1 VCSDVS
7 SVSLQST
14 AASTP
19 ASPIS
24 SEKSHSLDT
33 AMVQVSQYESSTS
46 AHRGQTSAPVSP
58 LNINHPSQ
66 HITVDTNCNSLS
78 SLLRHQLHL
87 STTPIVY
94 IPVVEQPA
102 VQEDRD
108 RSLQMIL
115 LQHQC
120 YEDEPGMN
128 LRKRIVH
135 ELDMLVK
142 QWVRSEGLRQ
152 SMNWNQVEQV
162 GGKVVCY
169 GSFKLLVVDKES
181 DLDLLCV
188 VPKHVTREAFFK
200 SLYELLMKKDE
211 VAELRQLPWA
221 YVPVIKM
228 KYRGIEVDLTM
239 SRLMG
244 SQKIPEDEEIF
255 RIPLTMKD
263 MEQKCLRSF
272 NGYRA
277 TCEILQ
283 LVPSV
288 EKFRLTLR
296 VIKLWARRNGLY
308 GNMLGFLGGA
318 SWAILVAKVC
328 QMAGMEG
335 NLGSC
340 VNLVHRFFYTFANWN
355 WPEPVYIK
363 RVDAQ
368 PYPAWNPAMNHL
380 DREHAMPIITSSV
393 PQMNSA
399 VNVTRTNC
407 QLIVAKCAEA
417 FAVCQSV
424 LEGVGVWSDLFQAKN
439 FFEEFESYILISGTC
454 RGDGGLWFGS
464 IESKLRQLNNHVANC
479 TKVSAVRVW
488 PQPFVKREGLGY
500 EQMWYFGLK
509 MMVGQSAETIQ
520 EPLHVFTD
528 LCMETAIKLDS
539 PFATTFSVR
548 WQHVPRSQLSRFL
561 TRQQLGM
568 EPPEKLSYAAITQG
582 TTMTSPVV
590 VTSMQ
595 SMSSYSNT
603 VPLASPTPLVDPRH
617 IPSPYA
623 RVFPTHHL
631 AGLGVTWPTN
641 YIVYSMGGAPQTSI
655 MPSHHGGVAD
665 QHVYQHPSLQ
675 QLEVPR
681 PSNQLFAPFQP
692 PNRSHPSPQ
701 PGGYPIGQAQVLN
714 NRGHPGYKSPQTPA
728 HQMSSKP
735 RPSPQYPPP
744 HPIAA
749 HLPAPPL
756 TSYPPPPFSPISQF
770 RSPPPPVQK
779 QLKAPPVLSKPSC
792 SCSSQGEVQT
802 ATTVTRNE
810 KRPKE
815 SLSEVNDRLRSV
827 SYSSDKFPPASL
839 NLARVSHQDQLPL
852 SPSYTMSGVVPL
864 PANVDTSVPPPS
876 LPTPPP
882 SLSPPA
888 ISFNQAKKR
897 AWRTQRSPRV
907 SVSEI
912 SDMSTPQPVRASKA
926 TNGNIK
932 YVRAD

>member
-1 VCSDVS
+1 
-7 SVSLQST
+7 
-14 AASTP
+14 
-19 ASPIS
+19 
-24 SEKSHSLDT
+24 
-33 AMVQVSQYESSTS
+33 MVQDSRLDSS
-46 AHRGQTSAPVSP
+46 
-58 LNINHPSQ
+58 
-66 HITVDTNCNSLS
+66 SLS
-78 SLLRHQLHL
+78 SLDPTTVPSKAVKSPIDPLTSLFRQSLML
-87 STTPIVY
+87 STNPIVY
-94 IPVVEQPA
+94 IPVVEQPS

-108 RSLQMIL
+108 RALQMIL

-120 YEDEPGMN
+120 YEDESGMN

-152 SMNWNQVEQV
+152 AMNWNQVEKV

-200 SLYELLMKKDE
+200 TLFELLVKKDE
-211 VAELRQLPWA
+211 VSELRQLPWA
-221 YVPVIKM
+221 FVPVIKM

-239 SRLMG
+239 ARLMG
-244 SQKIPEDEEIF
+244 SEVIPEDEEIF
-255 RIPLTMKD
+255 RTPMLTKD
-263 MEQKCLRSF
+263 MDQKCLRSL

-328 QMAGMEG
+328 QLAGIEG

-340 VNLVHRFFYTFANWN
+340 VNLVHRFFYTFAHWN

-363 RVDAQ
+363 KVDAQ
-368 PYPAWNPAMNHL
+368 PYPAWNPVMNHY

-399 VNVTRTNC
+399 VNVTKTIC
-407 QLIVAKCAEA
+407 QLITSKCAEA
-417 FAVCQSV
+417 FTICQSV
-424 LEGVGVWSDLFQAKN
+424 LEGVSVWSDLFQSAN
-439 FFEEFESYILISGTC
+439 FFEEFEAFILISGTC
-454 RGDGGLWFGS
+454 RGDSGLWFGS
-464 IESKLRQLNNHVANC
+464 IESKLRQLNNHIGNC
-479 TKVSAVRVW
+479 TKVSSVRVW
-488 PQPFVKREGLGY
+488 PQPFVKRDGLVQ
-500 EQMWYFGLK
+500 EQMWFFGLK
-509 MMVGQSAETIQ
+509 MMVGQSPETIQ

-528 LCMETAIKLDS
+528 LCMETVAKLAS

-548 WQHVPRSQLSRFL
+548 WQHVPRPQLSRFL
-561 TRQQLGM
+561 TSQQLGM
-568 EPPEKLSYAAITQG
+568 DIPEKLSYAAVTQG
-582 TTMTSPVV
+582 STVTSPVV

-595 SMSSYSNT
+595 SMPGYTNT
-603 VPLASPTPLVDPRH
+603 VSLGSPNPHGDPRQV
-617 IPSPYA
+617 
-623 RVFPTHHL
+623 RVFPNHL
-631 AGLGVTWPTN
+631 GGLGVPWPHN
-641 YIVYSMGGAPQTSI
+641 LIVYSLGAPQSANLL
-655 MPSHHGGVAD
+655 PGEQPG
-665 QHVYQHPSLQ
+665 YPPHPTHQ
-675 QLEVPR
+675 QLQDMPR
-681 PSNQLFAPFQP
+681 PPSQLFAPFQP

-701 PGGYPIGQAQVLN
+701 PGGYPLSQAQGPT

-728 HQMSSKP
+728 HQLSNKP

-744 HPIAA
+744 HPSAA
-749 HLPAPPL
+749 HLSAPL

-770 RSPPPPVQK
+770 RSPPPQVPK
-779 QLKAPPVLSKPSC
+779 QLQAPPKPNC
-792 SCSSQGEVQT
+792 SCSSQGDVQ
-802 ATTVTRNE
+802 AAPAVVSRND
-810 KRPKE
+810 KRHKE
-815 SLSEVNDRLRSV
+815 SVSEANDRLRSV

-852 SPSYTMSGVVPL
+852 SPTYTMSGVVPL

-888 ISFNQAKKR
+888 VSFNQAKKR
-897 AWRTQRSPRV
+897 AWRTPRSPRV

-912 SDMSTPQPVRASKA
+912 HDMSTPQPVRANNRA